1 MGKMTDDRD
10 YYLNR
15 ANAEDEAARASI
27 SLAARWRHE
36 ELASLYRTR
45 VLVLSRGVIEE
56 DADGVAEP
64 FILVGSSPQT
74 EAA

>member
-1 MGKMTDDRD
+1 MTAEDRN
-10 YYLNR
+10 YYLKR
-15 ANAEDEAARASI
+15 AEEEDAAARASV

-45 VLVLSRGVIEE
+45 ILVLSRGVIEE
-56 DADGVAEP
+56 DADGIAEP
-64 FILVGSSPQT
+64 FILVASSPQT

>member
-1 MGKMTDDRD
+1 MTAEDRN
-10 YYLNR
+10 YYLKR
-15 ANAEDEAARASI
+15 AADEDEAARAAF

-45 VLVLSRGVIEE
+45 VLNLDGSIIEDE
-56 DADGVAEP
+56 GGIVEP
-64 FILVGSSPQT
+64 FILVTPPTHT